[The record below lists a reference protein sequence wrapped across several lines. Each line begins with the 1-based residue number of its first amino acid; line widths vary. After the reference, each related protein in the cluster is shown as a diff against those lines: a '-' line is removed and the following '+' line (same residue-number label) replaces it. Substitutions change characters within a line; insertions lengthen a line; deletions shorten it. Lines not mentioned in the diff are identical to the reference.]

1 MMDGTMAIIRKFLED
16 MTHSCLGSHHGLT
29 WDTQSLSQHIGS
41 LEANAMDIQRQP
53 IRILPYTGFPQF
65 WSKKRRSVTLQPS
78 RGRLDKSEQSSVTLV
93 VTSSADLSLPP
104 AYLAQ
109 TLHEALRHE

>member
-1 MMDGTMAIIRKFLED
+1 
-16 MTHSCLGSHHGLT
+16 
-29 WDTQSLSQHIGS
+29 
-41 LEANAMDIQRQP
+41 
-53 IRILPYTGFPQF
+53 
-65 WSKKRRSVTLQPS
+65 VTLQPS
-78 RGRLDKSEQSSVTLV
+78 RGRLDKSEQSSVTPM

>member
-1 MMDGTMAIIRKFLED
+1 MKP
-16 MTHSCLGSHHGLT
+16 
-29 WDTQSLSQHIGS
+29 
-41 LEANAMDIQRQP
+41 NK
-53 IRILPYTGFPQF
+53 GFPQF

-104 AYLAQ
+104 AYRPIWCKPYTKPCAMSEFSYQ
-109 TLHEALRHE
+109 TLHVLECQQ